1 MKTIRKNFLLLAFA
15 AGALFLIGNNVMADD
30 PTTIIAEPGNQG
42 GGGNAPTCTVGGCG
56 ASQCSY
62 TYTVGI
68 LGIGGTVTQSVTCS
82 TGHYACCKIGSA
94 FCFPATDC

>member
-42 GGGNAPTCTVGGCG
+42 GGSITCHQYALPGRLN
-56 ASQCSY
+56 QCWKKYGDWRSRPITDWCY
-62 TYTVGI
+62 FTGYMFD
-68 LGIGGTVTQSVTCS
+68 TCF
-82 TGHYACCKIGSA
+82 I
-94 FCFPATDC
+94 